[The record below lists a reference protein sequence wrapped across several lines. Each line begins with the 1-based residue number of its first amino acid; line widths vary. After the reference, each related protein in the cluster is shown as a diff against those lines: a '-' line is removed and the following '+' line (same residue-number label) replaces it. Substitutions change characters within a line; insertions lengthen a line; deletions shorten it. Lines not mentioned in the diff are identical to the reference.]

1 MTLEE
6 TMTAKA
12 KASPWTGKTRFE
24 GSKGA
29 ECWLAPD
36 DVETV
41 TAIDTRYG
49 PRLLCVMKDSGR
61 SVWLADTPTARESLK
76 LG

>member
-6 TMTAKA
+6 TMTAKSTPFA
-12 KASPWTGKTRFE
+12 GKTRFE

-29 ECWLAPD
+29 ECWLSPD

-49 PRLLCVMKDSGR
+49 PRLLCIMKGSGR
-61 SVWLADTPTARESLK
+61 NVWLTDSPVAREALK
-76 LG
+76 LAA